1 MTKNVRFP
9 QGGLAFAL
17 IAALLA
23 AVTAGVA
30 VAATVTGPPTAATT
44 INVLSTSSGLGG
56 GGGKV
61 IITGGIGDNGTAYPA
76 NTAGK
81 RDPNGSYQE
90 LILSKGTILLN
101 KTKLDDA
108 LNHAYEKAVLNS
120 ATCSTQVAGSGA
132 LPIASGTGAYSGVSG
147 IVHISLTADFILP
160 RYKSGKHAGKCNE
173 SNAATPTSSLQV
185 VYGKGTVEFNG

>member
-30 VAATVTGPPTAATT
+30 VAATATGPPTAVAT

-56 GGGKV
+56 GGKV
-61 IITGGIGDNGTAYPA
+61 IITGGIGDHGTGYSA
-76 NTAGK
+76 NAAGK
-81 RDPNGSYQE
+81 RDPNGSYQD

-108 LNHAYEKAVLNS
+108 INRAYQKLVVNS

-132 LPIASGTGAYSGVSG
+132 LPIVSGTGAYTGVSG
-147 IVHISLTADFILP
+147 TVHISLAADFILP

>member
-1 MTKNVRFP
+1 MTKNARFP

-30 VAATVTGPPTAATT
+30 VAATITGPATAFAA

-56 GGGKV
+56 GGKV
-61 IITGGIGDNGTAYPA
+61 IITGGIGDHGTGYSA
-76 NTAGK
+76 NAAGK
-81 RDPNGSYQE
+81 RDANGSYQD

-101 KTKLDDA
+101 KTKLDA
-108 LNHAYEKAVLNS
+108 AINHAYGRLVVNS
-120 ATCSTQVAGSGA
+120 ATCSTQVAASSA
-132 LPIASGTGAYSGVSG
+132 LPIVSGTGAYKGVSG
-147 IVHISLTADFILP
+147 TVHISLAVDFILP
-160 RYKSGKHAGKCNE
+160 RYKSGKHAGACNE
-173 SNAATPTSSLQV
+173 SNSATPTSSLQV